1 MTSKEHIESLRRH
14 GVRLLGWDGTTREIP
29 ADFLE
34 TTTKMLNDIR
44 ARKITYSIKVPETDE
59 VMLLAIWDC
68 GYAESGGSAD
78 EILSH
83 TERTEE

>member
-14 GVRLLGWDGTTREIP
+14 GVRLLGWDGTTKEIP
-29 ADFLE
+29 ANFIE
-34 TTTKMLNDIR
+34 TTTKMLSEIGT
-44 ARKITYSIKVPETDE
+44 RKTTYSIAVTETE
-59 VMLLAIWDC
+59 EEMLLAIWDC
-68 GYAESGGSAD
+68 GYAESGSAD

>member
-14 GVRLLGWDGTTREIP
+14 GVRLLGWDGTTKEIP
-29 ADFLE
+29 ANFIE
-34 TTTKMLNDIR
+34 TTTKMLSEIG
-44 ARKITYSIKVPETDE
+44 ARKITYSIAVPETDE
-59 VMLLAIWDC
+59 EMLLAIWDC
-68 GYAESGGSAD
+68 GYAESGSAD

>member
-14 GVRLLGWDGTTREIP
+14 GVRLIGWDGTTKEIP

-34 TTTKMLNDIR
+34 TTAKFLSENG

-59 VMLLAIWDC
+59 EMLLAIWDN
-68 GYAESGGSAD
+68 GYAESGSAD